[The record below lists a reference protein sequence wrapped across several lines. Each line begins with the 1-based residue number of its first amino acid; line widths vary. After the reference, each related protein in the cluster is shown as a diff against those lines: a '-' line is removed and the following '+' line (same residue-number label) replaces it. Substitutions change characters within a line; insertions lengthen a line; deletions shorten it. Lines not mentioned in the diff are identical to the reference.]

1 MKYENRSNA
10 GEKLADAIKEQFPE
24 LISDSIICAIPRGG
38 VPVAY
43 IVAEK
48 LTIPFNL
55 VITKKLSH
63 PNNPEVAIGA
73 IAPDGTYDLNERVQF
88 YGVTDDVLNEIKNKA
103 LEKVKKRINKYTQEG
118 LPNVQGKNIFVIDD
132 GIATGFT
139 ALVAG
144 KYLKNQGTKKVI
156 LAIPVAPKKGISKVK
171 EVFDDVVCPTISES
185 YSFAVGAY
193 YEDFHQNTD
202 EELYDYIEK
211 AKKNN
216 LFYTNEY

>member
-1 MKYENRSNA
+1 MKYENRSIA
-10 GEKLADAIKEQFPE
+10 GEKLAGAIKEQFGE
-24 LISDSIICAIPRGG
+24 LISNTIICAIPRGG

-43 IVAEK
+43 RVAEK
-48 LTIPFNL
+48 LNIPFNL
-55 VITKKLSH
+55 IITKKLSH

-88 YGVTDDVLNEIKNKA
+88 YGVSNDVLNQIKNEA
-103 LEKVKKRINKYTQEG
+103 LEKVKKRINKYTHEG
-118 LPNVQGKNIFVIDD
+118 LPNIQGKNIFVIDD

-144 KYLKNQGTKKVI
+144 KYLKNQGAKKVI
-156 LAIPVAPKKGISKVK
+156 LAVPVAPKKSISKVK
-171 EVFDDVVCPTISES
+171 EVFDDVVCPTINKS

-202 EELYDYIEK
+202 DELYNYIEK

-216 LFYTNEY
+216 LFYTKD

>member
-1 MKYENRSNA
+1 MKYENRSIA
-10 GEKLADAIKEQFPE
+10 GEKLAGAIKEQFGE
-24 LISDSIICAIPRGG
+24 LINNTIICAIPRGG

-43 IVAEK
+43 RVAEK
-48 LTIPFNL
+48 LNIPFNL

-88 YGVTDDVLNEIKNKA
+88 YGVSNDVLNKIKNEA
-103 LEKVKKRINKYTQEG
+103 LEKVKKRINKYTHEG
-118 LPNVQGKNIFVIDD
+118 LPNIQGKNIFVIDD

-144 KYLKNQGTKKVI
+144 KYLKNQGAKKVI
-156 LAIPVAPKKGISKVK
+156 LAVPVAPKKSISKVK
-171 EVFDDVVCPTISES
+171 EVFDDVVCPTVSES

-202 EELYDYIEK
+202 DELYNYIEK

-216 LFYTNEY
+216 LFYTKD